1 MNIHERRISSFRQR
15 ITLVLTA
22 KNSLFAL
29 TAFGFAL
36 GILVIIARAVFYASS
51 AQLLWFFLLI
61 PLLFLGAFI
70 RAAKLTPSRAQAR
83 AAIEAH
89 NKCGGLLLAAES
101 EDIGEWQGRLS
112 GLREPRLA
120 WKSHRTL
127 TAFALAAVLVAVSFA
142 IPQRFVSAVSA
153 RSLDV
158 SEEVAALNEKVA
170 KLEEEKVIPQDEA
183 QKLEDQLKEIEREA
197 RGADPFKTWEALDHM
212 EESLNTKLDEEV
224 KNSLAEANNLEG
236 LSELATGLQES
247 SKTLDP
253 KLMTA
258 AMSQLAGLM
267 DKALAESEALKNALS
282 AETVSQCQSGSLN
295 AEGLSELAKALQG
308 SSSDLSAKL
317 QRLADANLIDP
328 SQLGKLGQ
336 LSKVDAESL
345 SEFLKKNEGKMSMSE
360 MLAEWQKHQAGT

>member
-1 MNIHERRISSFRQR
+1 MNIHERRIRSFRQR
-15 ITLVLTA
+15 ITFVLMA

-36 GILVIIARAVFYASS
+36 GILVIITRAVFYASAS
-51 AQLLWFFLLI
+51 QLLWILLLI
-61 PLLFLGAFI
+61 PLLIVGAFI
-70 RAAKLTPSRAQAR
+70 YAARMTPSREQAR

-101 EDIGEWQGRLS
+101 SDIGGWLDRLGS
-112 GLREPRLA
+112 LKEPKLA
-120 WKSHRTL
+120 WKSRRMLVTFL
-127 TAFALAAVLVAVSFA
+127 LAAVLVAVSFA
-142 IPQRFVSAVSA
+142 IPQRFVSVVSA

-158 SEEVAALNEKVA
+158 SEEVTALNEKVA

-183 QKLEDQLKEIEREA
+183 QKLEDQLKEIQREA
-197 RGADPFKTWEALDHM
+197 LGADPFKTWEALDHM

-236 LSELATGLQES
+236 LSELASGLQES

-267 DKALAESEALKNALS
+267 DKALAESDALKNSLS

-328 SQLGKLGQ
+328 SELGKLGQ